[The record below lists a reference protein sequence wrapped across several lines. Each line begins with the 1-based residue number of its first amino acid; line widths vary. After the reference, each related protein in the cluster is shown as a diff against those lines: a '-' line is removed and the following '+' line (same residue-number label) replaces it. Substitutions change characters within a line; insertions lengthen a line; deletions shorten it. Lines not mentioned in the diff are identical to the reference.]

1 MNASLDRKISFRIYI
16 GLVICLALLAGVNVL
31 LPQGSTG
38 MIALA
43 SPPPAP
49 LPLLALANAGIILV
63 VYGSLGLVGLLL
75 ARRLGLPEIWDRAIA
90 DRSRFLLPALSG
102 AATAIVL
109 VGADILL
116 APVNG
121 FGRFPHPPF
130 PTSIVAS
137 ITAAI
142 GEELIFRLFFISFW
156 TWLISRLILRGRGQG
171 AVYWIVA
178 VASAVAFGLGH
189 LPALMFLQGWTTLA
203 QIPPVL
209 LGEVL
214 ALNGLLAIV
223 AAFTFKRVGFLGP
236 VGVHLWNDIIW
247 HVLWGATSM

>member
-1 MNASLDRKISFRIYI
+1 MNDALDRKISVRMYI
-16 GLVICLALLAGVNVL
+16 GLVICLAVLAGVSVL
-31 LPQGSTG
+31 LLQGSTG
-38 MIALA
+38 TIVPA
-43 SPPPAP
+43 SPPPAS
-49 LPLLALANAGIILV
+49 LPILALANAGLILV
-63 VYGSLGLVGLLL
+63 VYGSLGYIGLLL
-75 ARRLGLPEIWDRAIA
+75 ARRLGLPEIWDRSLT
-90 DRSRFLLPALSG
+90 DRERFVLPALGG
-102 AATAIVL
+102 AATAVVL

-156 TWLISRLILRGRGQG
+156 TWLVSHVILRGRGQE

-178 VASAVAFGLGH
+178 VASAIAFGLGH
-189 LPALMFLQGWTTLA
+189 IPALMFLSGWSTLA

-214 ALNGLLAIV
+214 ALNGLLAMV
-223 AAFTFKRVGFLGP
+223 AAFAFKRVGFLGP
-236 VGVHLWNDIIW
+236 VGVHLWNDVIW
-247 HVLWGATSM
+247 HVVWGALSI